1 MIKVITQVVKHCI
14 LSSQMPQDAV
24 GRQFY
29 TVYKE
34 IMTVPC
40 SRKVRNI
47 AMCSKCVIIKKI
59 NHVYYFTPIS

>member
-24 GRQFY
+24 GSQFY

-34 IMTVPC
+34 IMTTLFSQSTEHSHVQQM
-40 SRKVRNI
+40 RNN
-47 AMCSKCVIIKKI
+47 KE
-59 NHVYYFTPIS
+59 N